1 MWLRSYPFCAPGRLF
16 SRSHRTVSVDLRGH
30 GRSDAPYQDYT
41 MAAFADDLA
50 WLCSELGV
58 IKPIVVGHGMGGN
71 VALLDDRYSSLVRSE
86 SRLPVR
92 VKPTPRKKT

>member
-1 MWLRSYPFCAPGRLF
+1 
-16 SRSHRTVSVDLRGH
+16 
-30 GRSDAPYQDYT
+30 

-58 IKPIVVGHGMGGN
+58 IKPIVVGHSMGGN

-86 SRLPVR
+86 SRLRFALNRRQERRRDIAGLRPYSP
-92 VKPTPRKKT
+92 KLLS

>member
-1 MWLRSYPFCAPGRLF
+1 
-16 SRSHRTVSVDLRGH
+16 
-30 GRSDAPYQDYT
+30 
-41 MAAFADDLA
+41 MAAFADGLA

-58 IKPIVVGHGMGGN
+58 IKPIVVGHSMGGN

-92 VKPTPRKKT
+92 AKRRQERRRILEV